1 MDRTPPPRA
10 CREELFRERI
20 AAECVHPIAGMR
32 GQKGIVHD
40 AARLLPYFAPN
51 SPVLAHEPNGESLA
65 TQNMVI
71 GMPEI
76 PVIDVSQLIDRH
88 GDAYDTARAI
98 GRACRE
104 TGFFYVTRH
113 GIAPDLVRRVFALSQ
128 QFFAQP
134 PARKQSAAFSG
145 PSGNRGWIDLG
156 KEALDPSKPFDT
168 KEAFNIGLE
177 LAPDDPEIISGK
189 PFRGVNAWPEIAG
202 FRATMLAYFDAC
214 WHLGIMLHRAFA
226 IDLDL
231 DPDYFAARLDR
242 PMATLR
248 LLHYPPPPARPL
260 HGQLG
265 AGIHTDY
272 GNVTLLATDDSGGL
286 MVRHRSGE
294 WIEAPVVADA
304 FVCNIGD
311 CLMRWTND
319 VYVSTPHKVENPP
332 GRDRYSVAF
341 FLDPNPDAEVACLPT
356 CLARGRA
363 PKYDPVTA
371 AAFLHSRLAPTY
383 ARRDY

>member
-1 MDRTPPPRA
+1 
-10 CREELFRERI
+10 
-20 AAECVHPIAGMR
+20 
-32 GQKGIVHD
+32 
-40 AARLLPYFAPN
+40 
-51 SPVLAHEPNGESLA
+51 
-65 TQNMVI
+65 
-71 GMPEI
+71 MPEI
-76 PVIDVSQLIDRH
+76 PVIDVSPLVERD
-88 GDAYDTARAI
+88 GDAYDTARAV

-104 TGFFYVTRH
+104 TGFFYVIGH
-113 GIAPDLVRRVFALSQ
+113 HVAPDLVRRVFALSR

-134 PARKQSAAFSG
+134 PAQKGRAAFTG
-145 PSGNRGWIDLG
+145 PSANRGWIKLG
-156 KEALDPSKPFDT
+156 DEALDPTQPCDM

-177 LAPDDPEIISGK
+177 LAADDPEIVAGK
-189 PFRGVNAWPEIAG
+189 PFRGLNIWPDIPD
-202 FRATMLAYFDAC
+202 FRAAMLAYFDAC
-214 WHLGIMLHRAFA
+214 WHLGRTLHRAFA

-231 DPDYFAARLDR
+231 APDYFAATFDR

-248 LLHYPPPPARPL
+248 LLHYPPARPGPTA
-260 HGQLG
+260 GQMG
-265 AGIHTDY
+265 AGVHTDY

-294 WIEAPVVADA
+294 WIKAPVIAGA

-341 FLDPNPDAEVACLPT
+341 FLDPDPEVEVACLPT
-356 CLARGRA
+356 CLAPGRA

-371 AAFLHSRLAPTY
+371 GNFLYSRLAPTY
-383 ARRDY
+383 ARKAGRAATRPGA